1 MSLKPMTTESA
12 AHQGLNSPKANTSL
26 LNAYRA
32 NGPQTGDNISRQ
44 TLFWLLLT
52 NLAVLSP
59 LFDKTTPWTL
69 GICAICLLWRIGI
82 YVGKVAKPP
91 RYLVTSLAVGA
102 AITLALV
109 SGTIGLLNALVNLLI
124 LGYALKYIEMRSVRD
139 VRAVVI
145 VGYFLIALTFID
157 HQSMLNTVHLI
168 GVTIINTCVL
178 VTLYQN
184 QHRWQH
190 TAWIGAKLLLQSM
203 PLALLLFLV
212 LPRFAP
218 LWLVP
223 NMKEAQTGLSD
234 SLAVGDISKLT
245 RSSALAFRVSFTDAS
260 PTQAEL
266 YWRALVLEDYDG
278 LTWRQDAGIKQIQKD
293 AFFFP
298 PSRPDPARQFPSPPK
313 DSASNN
319 PQTVYRYQVIAE
331 PSHQPW
337 LFGLDVAYSQDDKLV
352 NLPDYRLYAL
362 RNVDQRMGYNAS
374 SWPQA
379 KMDLTLSAKQRQINL
394 NLPADSNPRARQLAA
409 EFKAKYPEPHKRL
422 WAMMGYFN
430 QQPFFYT
437 LTPPQIG
444 RQQVD
449 DFLFENKAG
458 FCAHYASAFIF
469 MARASGIPA
478 RMVTG
483 YQGGEYN
490 PQANY
495 LSVYQYMAHA
505 WAEVWLENEGW
516 VRFDPTA
523 MVAPNRIEQ
532 GFDAEFSPEQSYL
545 QESPF
550 SSLRFKSMPWLNE
563 LRQRFASLDYYWS
576 LWVLGFNQERQNKV
590 LSGILGD
597 VTKAKV
603 ATFMSVCIGL
613 IGLYIAYSV
622 GLFSFKPTQDP
633 ISAKYHGICQR
644 LTKFGISRP
653 EHQGPNDFAAQ
664 IIHDYQVQSPQ
675 FCREFDTFTQ
685 SYVALKYQNLADKD
699 YQVALKHFNTAA
711 KALNWL
717 LFGPS
722 KQLK

>member
-1 MSLKPMTTESA
+1 MTMQTSTP
-12 AHQGLNSPKANTSL
+12 QKVNSPKLKT
-26 LNAYRA
+26 YHA

-109 SGTIGLLNALVNLLI
+109 SGEIGLLNALVNLLI

-168 GVTIINTCVL
+168 GVTIINTSVL
-178 VTLYQN
+178 VTLYQS

-260 PTQAEL
+260 PIQAEL

-278 LTWRQDAGIKQIQKD
+278 QTWRQDTGIKQIQKD

-298 PSRPDPARQFPSPPK
+298 PSRPTPARQFTPLTQQET
-313 DSASNN
+313 NN
-319 PQTVYRYQVIAE
+319 PQPVYHYQVIAE
-331 PSHQPW
+331 PSHQSW
-337 LFGLDVAYSQDDKLV
+337 LYGLDVAYSQDDKVV

-374 SWPQA
+374 SWPKA

-394 NLPADSNPRARQLAA
+394 KLPADSNPRTLKLAT
-409 EFKAKYPEPHKRL
+409 EFKAKYPEPKQRL

-430 QQPFFYT
+430 HEPFFYT
-437 LTPPQIG
+437 LTPPPIG
-444 RQQVD
+444 RQQID

-469 MARASGIPA
+469 LARATGLPA
-478 RMVTG
+478 RIVTG

-490 PQANY
+490 PQADY

-505 WAEVWLENEGW
+505 WAEVWLEDEGW

-550 SSLRFKSMPWLNE
+550 SSLRFKTMPWLNE

-590 LSGILGD
+590 LSDILGD
-597 VTKAKV
+597 VTKTKV
-603 ATFMSVCIGL
+603 AVFMSVCISL

-622 GLFSFKPTQDP
+622 GLFRFKREQDP
-633 ISAKYHGICQR
+633 ISAKYQRICQR
-644 LTKFGISRP
+644 LSKFGINRP
-653 EHQGPNDFAAQ
+653 AHLGPNAFAEQ
-664 IIHDYQVQSPQ
+664 LIDTHQQQSPE
-675 FCREFDTFTQ
+675 FCREFDTLTQ
-685 SYVALKYQNLADKD
+685 SYVALKYQQLADGD
-699 YQVALKHFNTAA
+699 YQAALKRFNAAA
-711 KALNWL
+711 KALNWR

>member
-1 MSLKPMTTESA
+1 MTTQA
-12 AHQGLNSPKANTSL
+12 TTHHRANPPKLTS
-26 LNAYRA
+26 YHA

-52 NLAVLSP
+52 NIAVLSP

-69 GICAICLLWRIGI
+69 GICAICLVWRVGI

-91 RYLVTSLAVGA
+91 RYLVTSLAIGA

-109 SGTIGLLNALVNLLI
+109 SGEIGLLNALVNLLI

-178 VTLYQN
+178 VTLYQSKHN
-184 QHRWQH
+184 WQH
-190 TAWIGAKLLLQSM
+190 TAWIGAKLLLQSV

-234 SLAVGDISKLT
+234 TLSVSDISKLT
-245 RSSALAFRVSFTDAS
+245 RSSALAFRVSFTEAR
-260 PTQAEL
+260 PIQAEL

-278 LTWRQDAGIKQIQKD
+278 QTWRQDVGIKQIQKD
-293 AFFFP
+293 ALFFP
-298 PSRPDPARQFPSPPK
+298 PSRPDPARQLPAAMTDDTGSH
-313 DSASNN
+313 A
-319 PQTVYRYQVIAE
+319 PQRYDYQVIVE

-337 LFGLDVAYSQDDKLV
+337 LFGLDVAYSQDEKV
-352 NLPDYRLYAL
+352 INLPDYRLYSL
-362 RNVDQRMGYNAS
+362 RNVDQRLGYSAR
-374 SWPQA
+374 SWPKAQ
-379 KMDLTLSAKQRQINL
+379 MDLKLTAKQRQINL
-394 NLPADSNPRARQLAA
+394 KLPEGTNPKTLALAA
-409 EFKAKYPEPHKRL
+409 EFKANYPEPKQRL
-422 WAMMGYFN
+422 LAMMGYFN
-430 QQPFFYT
+430 REPFFYT
-437 LTPPQIG
+437 LTPPPIG
-444 RQQVD
+444 PQQVD

-469 MARASGIPA
+469 MARATGLPA

-490 PQANY
+490 PQADY

-597 VTKAKV
+597 VTKTKV
-603 ATFMSVCIGL
+603 AVFMSVCISL
-613 IGLYIAYSV
+613 ISLYIAYSV
-622 GLFSFKPTQDP
+622 GLFRFKRGQDP
-633 ISAKYHGICQR
+633 ISAKYQRICQR
-644 LTKFGISRP
+644 LSKFGIVRP
-653 EHQGPNDFAAQ
+653 AHLGPNAFAEQ
-664 IIHDYQVQSPQ
+664 LIDTHQQQSPE
-675 FCREFDTFTQ
+675 FCREFDTLTQ
-685 SYVALKYQNLADKD
+685 SYVALKYQQLADND
-699 YQVALKHFNTAA
+699 YQAALKRFNNAA
-711 KALNWL
+711 KSLNWR

>member
-1 MSLKPMTTESA
+1 MTTQTST
-12 AHQGLNSPKANTSL
+12 HQKVNPSKLTT
-26 LNAYRA
+26 YHA

-52 NLAVLSP
+52 NIAVLSP

-69 GICAICLLWRIGI
+69 GICAICLVWRVGI

-91 RYLVTSLAVGA
+91 RYLVTSLAIGA

-109 SGTIGLLNALVNLLI
+109 SGEIGLLNALVNLLI

-178 VTLYQN
+178 VTLYQSKHN
-184 QHRWQH
+184 WQH
-190 TAWIGAKLLLQSM
+190 TAWIGAKLLLQSV

-234 SLAVGDISKLT
+234 TLSVSDISKLT
-245 RSSALAFRVSFTDAS
+245 RSSALAFRVSFTQAS
-260 PTQAEL
+260 PIQAEL

-278 LTWRQDAGIKQIQKD
+278 QTWRQDVGIKQIQKD
-293 AFFFP
+293 ALFFP
-298 PSRPDPARQFPSPPK
+298 PSRPDPARQLPTAMM
-313 DSASNN
+313 DDTGSNA
-319 PQTVYRYQVIAE
+319 PQRYDYQVIVE

-337 LFGLDVAYSQDDKLV
+337 LFGLDVAYSQDEKV
-352 NLPDYRLYAL
+352 INLPDYRLYSL
-362 RNVDQRMGYNAS
+362 RNVDQRMGYSARS
-374 SWPQA
+374 FPKAQ
-379 KMDLTLSAKQRQINL
+379 MDLKLSAKQRQINL
-394 NLPADSNPRARQLAA
+394 KLPEDTNPKTLALA
-409 EFKAKYPEPHKRL
+409 TEFKANYPEPKQRL
-422 WAMMGYFN
+422 LAMMGYFN
-430 QQPFFYT
+430 REPFFYT
-437 LTPPQIG
+437 LTPPPIG
-444 RQQVD
+444 PQQVD

-469 MARASGIPA
+469 LARATGLPA

-490 PQANY
+490 PQADY

-550 SSLRFKSMPWLNE
+550 SSLRFKTMPWLNE

-597 VTKAKV
+597 VTKTKV
-603 ATFMSVCIGL
+603 AVFMSVCISL

-622 GLFSFKPTQDP
+622 GLFRFKREQDP
-633 ISAKYHGICQR
+633 ISAKYQRICQR
-644 LTKFGISRP
+644 LSKFGITRP
-653 EHQGPNDFAAQ
+653 AHLGPNAFAAQ
-664 IIHDYQVQSPQ
+664 LIDTHQQQSPQ
-675 FCREFDTFTQ
+675 FCREFDTLTQ
-685 SYVALKYQNLADKD
+685 SYVALKYQQLADGD
-699 YQVALKHFNTAA
+699 YQTALKRFNAAA
-711 KALNWL
+711 KALNWR

>member
-1 MSLKPMTTESA
+1 MTTQA
-12 AHQGLNSPKANTSL
+12 TTHHRANPPKLTS
-26 LNAYRA
+26 YHA

-52 NLAVLSP
+52 NIAILSP

-69 GICAICLLWRIGI
+69 GICAICLVWRVGI

-91 RYLVTSLAVGA
+91 RYLVTSLAIGA

-109 SGTIGLLNALVNLLI
+109 SGEIGLLNALVNLLI

-178 VTLYQN
+178 VTLYQSKHN
-184 QHRWQH
+184 WQH
-190 TAWIGAKLLLQSM
+190 TAWIGAKLLLQSV

-234 SLAVGDISKLT
+234 TLSVSDISKLT
-245 RSSALAFRVSFTDAS
+245 RSSALAFRVSFTEAR
-260 PTQAEL
+260 PIQAEL

-278 LTWRQDAGIKQIQKD
+278 QTWRQDVGIKQIQKD
-293 AFFFP
+293 ALFFP
-298 PSRPDPARQFPSPPK
+298 PSRPDPARQL
-313 DSASNN
+313 SAAMTDDTGSHA
-319 PQTVYRYQVIAE
+319 PQRYDYQVIVE

-337 LFGLDVAYSQDDKLV
+337 LFGLDVAYSQDEKV
-352 NLPDYRLYAL
+352 INLPDYRLYSL
-362 RNVDQRMGYNAS
+362 RNVDQRLGYSAR
-374 SWPQA
+374 SWPKAQ
-379 KMDLTLSAKQRQINL
+379 MDLKLTAKQRQINL
-394 NLPADSNPRARQLAA
+394 KLPEGTNPKTLALA
-409 EFKAKYPEPHKRL
+409 SEFKANYPEPKQRL
-422 WAMMGYFN
+422 LAMMGYFN
-430 QQPFFYT
+430 REPFFYT
-437 LTPPQIG
+437 LTPPPIG
-444 RQQVD
+444 PQQVD

-469 MARASGIPA
+469 MARATGLPA

-490 PQANY
+490 PQADY

-597 VTKAKV
+597 VTKTKV
-603 ATFMSVCIGL
+603 AVFMSVCISL

-622 GLFSFKPTQDP
+622 GLFRFKREQDP
-633 ISAKYHGICQR
+633 ISAKYQRICQR
-644 LTKFGISRP
+644 LSKFGINRP
-653 EHQGPNDFAAQ
+653 AHLGPNAFAAQ
-664 IIHDYQVQSPQ
+664 LIDTHQQQSPE
-675 FCREFDTFTQ
+675 FCREFDTLTQ
-685 SYVALKYQNLADKD
+685 SYVALKYQQLADND
-699 YQVALKHFNTAA
+699 YQAALKRFNAAA
-711 KALNWL
+711 KALNWR

>member
-1 MSLKPMTTESA
+1 MTTQAST
-12 AHQGLNSPKANTSL
+12 HHKANPHKLTT
-26 LNAYRA
+26 YHA

-52 NLAVLSP
+52 NIAVLSP

-69 GICAICLLWRIGI
+69 GICAICLVWRVGI

-91 RYLVTSLAVGA
+91 RYLVTSLAIGA
-102 AITLALV
+102 AVTLALV
-109 SGTIGLLNALVNLLI
+109 SGEIGLLNALVNLLI

-178 VTLYQN
+178 VTLYQSKHN
-184 QHRWQH
+184 WQH
-190 TAWIGAKLLLQSM
+190 TAWIGAKLLLQSV

-234 SLAVGDISKLT
+234 TLSVSDISKLT
-245 RSSALAFRVSFTDAS
+245 RSSALAFRVSFTQAR
-260 PTQAEL
+260 PIQAEL

-278 LTWRQDAGIKQIQKD
+278 QTWRQDVGIKQIQKD
-293 AFFFP
+293 ALFFP
-298 PSRPDPARQFPSPPK
+298 PSRPDPARQLPTAMT
-313 DSASNN
+313 DDTGSNA
-319 PQTVYRYQVIAE
+319 PQRYDYQVIVE

-337 LFGLDVAYSQDDKLV
+337 LFGLDVAYSQDEKV
-352 NLPDYRLYAL
+352 INLPDYRLYSL
-362 RNVDQRMGYNAS
+362 RNVDQRMGYSARS
-374 SWPQA
+374 FPKSQ
-379 KMDLTLSAKQRQINL
+379 MDLKLTAKQRQINL
-394 NLPADSNPRARQLAA
+394 KLPEDTNPKTLALA
-409 EFKAKYPEPHKRL
+409 TEFKANYPEPKQRL
-422 WAMMGYFN
+422 LAMMGYFN
-430 QQPFFYT
+430 REPFFYT
-437 LTPPQIG
+437 LTPPPIG
-444 RQQVD
+444 PQQVD

-469 MARASGIPA
+469 MARATGLPA

-490 PQANY
+490 PQADY

-550 SSLRFKSMPWLNE
+550 SSLRFKTMPWLNE

-597 VTKAKV
+597 VTKTKV
-603 ATFMSVCIGL
+603 AVFMSVCISL

-622 GLFSFKPTQDP
+622 GLFRFKREQDP
-633 ISAKYHGICQR
+633 ISAKYQRICQR
-644 LTKFGISRP
+644 LSKFGITRP
-653 EHQGPNDFAAQ
+653 AHLGPNAFAEQ
-664 IIHDYQVQSPQ
+664 LIDTHQQQSPE
-675 FCREFDTFTQ
+675 FCREFDTLTQ
-685 SYVALKYQNLADKD
+685 SYVALKYQPLADGD
-699 YQVALKHFNTAA
+699 YQAALKRFNSAA
-711 KALNWL
+711 KALNWR

>member
-1 MSLKPMTTESA
+1 MTTQA
-12 AHQGLNSPKANTSL
+12 TTHHKANPPKLTS
-26 LNAYRA
+26 YHA

-52 NLAVLSP
+52 NIAVLSP

-69 GICAICLLWRIGI
+69 GICAICLVWRVGI

-91 RYLVTSLAVGA
+91 RYLVTSLAIGA

-109 SGTIGLLNALVNLLI
+109 SGEIGLLNALVNLLI

-178 VTLYQN
+178 VTLYQSKHN
-184 QHRWQH
+184 WQH
-190 TAWIGAKLLLQSM
+190 TAWIGAKLLLQSV

-234 SLAVGDISKLT
+234 TLSVSDISKLT
-245 RSSALAFRVSFTDAS
+245 RSSALAFRVSFTEAR
-260 PTQAEL
+260 PIQAEL

-278 LTWRQDAGIKQIQKD
+278 QTWRQDVGIKQIQKD
-293 AFFFP
+293 ALFFP
-298 PSRPDPARQFPSPPK
+298 PSRPDPARQLPAAMTDETGSH
-313 DSASNN
+313 A
-319 PQTVYRYQVIAE
+319 PQRYDYQVIVE

-337 LFGLDVAYSQDDKLV
+337 LFGLDVAYSQDEKV
-352 NLPDYRLYAL
+352 INLPDYRLYSL
-362 RNVDQRMGYNAS
+362 RNVDQRLGYSAR
-374 SWPQA
+374 SWPKAQ
-379 KMDLTLSAKQRQINL
+379 MDLKLTAKQRQINL
-394 NLPADSNPRARQLAA
+394 KLPEGTNPKTLALAA
-409 EFKAKYPEPHKRL
+409 EFKANYPEPQQRL
-422 WAMMGYFN
+422 LAMMGYFN
-430 QQPFFYT
+430 REPFFYT
-437 LTPPQIG
+437 LTPPPIG
-444 RQQVD
+444 PQQVD

-469 MARASGIPA
+469 MARATGLPA

-490 PQANY
+490 PQADY

-597 VTKAKV
+597 VTKTKV
-603 ATFMSVCIGL
+603 AVFMSVCISL

-622 GLFSFKPTQDP
+622 GLFRFKREQDP
-633 ISAKYHGICQR
+633 ISAKYQRICQR
-644 LTKFGISRP
+644 LSKFGINRP
-653 EHQGPNDFAAQ
+653 AHLGPNAFAALLIDTHQ
-664 IIHDYQVQSPQ
+664 QQSPE
-675 FCREFDTFTQ
+675 FCREFDTLTQ
-685 SYVALKYQNLADKD
+685 SYVALKYQQLADND
-699 YQVALKHFNTAA
+699 YQAALKRFNAAA
-711 KALNWL
+711 KALNWR

>member
-1 MSLKPMTTESA
+1 MTTQA
-12 AHQGLNSPKANTSL
+12 TTHHKANPPKLTS
-26 LNAYRA
+26 YHA

-52 NLAVLSP
+52 NIAVLSP

-69 GICAICLLWRIGI
+69 GICAICLVWRVGI

-91 RYLVTSLAVGA
+91 RYLVTSLAIGA

-109 SGTIGLLNALVNLLI
+109 SGEIGLLNALVNLLI

-178 VTLYQN
+178 VTLYQSKHN
-184 QHRWQH
+184 WQH
-190 TAWIGAKLLLQSM
+190 TAWIGAKLLLQSV

-234 SLAVGDISKLT
+234 TLSVSDISKLT
-245 RSSALAFRVSFTDAS
+245 RSSALAFRVSFTEAR
-260 PTQAEL
+260 PIQAEL

-278 LTWRQDAGIKQIQKD
+278 QTWRQDVGIKQIQKD
-293 AFFFP
+293 ALFFP
-298 PSRPDPARQFPSPPK
+298 PSRPDPARQL
-313 DSASNN
+313 SAAMTDETGSHA
-319 PQTVYRYQVIAE
+319 PQRYDYQVIVE

-337 LFGLDVAYSQDDKLV
+337 LFGLDVAYSQDEKV
-352 NLPDYRLYAL
+352 INLPDYRLYSL
-362 RNVDQRMGYNAS
+362 RNVDQRLGYSAR
-374 SWPQA
+374 SWPKAQ
-379 KMDLTLSAKQRQINL
+379 MDLKLTAKQRQINL
-394 NLPADSNPRARQLAA
+394 KLPEGTNPKTLALAA
-409 EFKAKYPEPHKRL
+409 EFKANYPEPQQRL
-422 WAMMGYFN
+422 LAMMGYFN
-430 QQPFFYT
+430 REPFFYT
-437 LTPPQIG
+437 LTPPPIG
-444 RQQVD
+444 PQQVD

-469 MARASGIPA
+469 MARATGLPA

-490 PQANY
+490 PQADY

-550 SSLRFKSMPWLNE
+550 SSLRFKTMPWLNE

-597 VTKAKV
+597 VTKTKV
-603 ATFMSVCIGL
+603 AVFMSVCISL

-622 GLFSFKPTQDP
+622 GLFRFKREQDP
-633 ISAKYHGICQR
+633 ISAKYQRICQR
-644 LTKFGISRP
+644 LSKFGIVRP
-653 EHQGPNDFAAQ
+653 AHLGPNAFAAKLIDTHQ
-664 IIHDYQVQSPQ
+664 QQSPE
-675 FCREFDTFTQ
+675 FCRDFDTLTQ
-685 SYVALKYQNLADKD
+685 SYVALKYQQLAHGD
-699 YQVALKHFNTAA
+699 YQVAFKRFNAAA
-711 KALNWL
+711 KALNWR